1 MTAGQQN
8 FSANM
13 KTPLVRSSRGNEP
26 HSERCQSEP
35 RYLGCY
41 HKAKAAFTLVEML
54 VVISIIGILAALIIN
69 ALPAVTEKKIRSKVN
84 AERAAVESAIERYKL
99 DKGFYPPDN
108 LLFTNFPSLYYELQG
123 FDVPAVPASI
133 KIQAQMLG
141 ITNIINVRHQGV
153 EDEDAKNFLKNVRQD
168 QIVET
173 NGVRFLAVKTRAP
186 DNSDFTLWGYDMH
199 SPDRHNHE
207 SFDLWADVKI
217 GNKIV
222 RLGNWRD

>member
-1 MTAGQQN
+1 MN
-8 FSANM
+8 RSKESALSPALSRRERENAAA
-13 KTPLVRSSRGNEP
+13 PLGRIRTP
-26 HSERCQSEP
+26 HSALRIPS
-35 RYLGCY
+35 
-41 HKAKAAFTLVEML
+41 AFTLVEML
-54 VVISIIGILAALIIN
+54 VVIGIIGIRAALLIN
-69 ALPAVTEKKIRSKVN
+69 VLPAVSEKRIRSRVN
-84 AERAAVESAIERYKL
+84 AERGAIESAIDRYKL

-108 LLFTNFPSLYYELQG
+108 TLNTNMPSLYYELQG
-123 FDVPAVPASI
+123 FDVPAVPPSV
-133 KIQAQMLG
+133 KIQAQALG

-168 QIVET
+168 QIVQT
-173 NGVRFLAVKTRAP
+173 NGVLFLAVKTRAP
-186 DNSDFTLWGYDMH
+186 DNSDFVVWGYDMH

>member
-1 MTAGQQN
+1 MT
-8 FSANM
+8 
-13 KTPLVRSSRGNEP
+13 TTLIRSSRSHEAQSEP
-26 HSERCQSEP
+26 RESEP

-41 HKAKAAFTLVEML
+41 EAAFTLVEML
-54 VVISIIGILAALIIN
+54 VVIAIIGILAGLII
-69 ALPAVTEKKIRSKVN
+69 AVLPSVNEKKIRSKVI
-84 AERAAVESAIERYKL
+84 AERGAIESAIERYKL

-108 LLFTNFPSLYYELQG
+108 TMYTNFPSLYYELQG
-123 FDVPAVPASI
+123 FDIPAVPASI
-133 KIQAQMLG
+133 KVQAQALG
-141 ITNIINVRHQGV
+141 VTNIINVRHQGV
-153 EDEDAKNFLKNVRQD
+153 EDEDAKNFLRNVRQD

-186 DNSDFTLWGYDMH
+186 DNSDFVLWGYDMH

-217 GNKIV
+217 GNKTV